1 MNIIIALLFIII
13 TILSIIVFKVK
24 GLFTLL
30 ISIPLV
36 IMYYK
41 ASDIIKL
48 LKKKEREKNDN
59 VNLSERK
66 EVEFVSSSSRRG
78 KVNDDKKK
86 KKKVKPQNKKQ
97 ANKSRD
103 KKEKSSSKKKGIV
116 RKILTILLGFAIF
129 CVFAATAFMIYIV
142 VIGILSVGLVTYY
155 VIKKQIV

>member
-48 LKKKEREKNDN
+48 LKKKERNNNDN

-66 EVEFVSSSSRRG
+66 EVEFVSSRDRKKG
-78 KVNDDKKK
+78 LRLKKK
-86 KKKVKPQNKKQ
+86 KRKLKVIIMKVKAKVK
-97 ANKSRD
+97 
-103 KKEKSSSKKKGIV
+103 
-116 RKILTILLGFAIF
+116 RKLR
-129 CVFAATAFMIYIV
+129 
-142 VIGILSVGLVTYY
+142 
-155 VIKKQIV
+155 

>member
-36 IMYYK
+36 IMYHK

-48 LKKKEREKNDN
+48 LKKKERKNNDN

-66 EVEFVSSSSRRG
+66 EVEFVSSRDRKKG
-78 KVNDDKKK
+78 VKVEKKEKKTSAAGILLPILFVLGIGAVVTLVVLKKK
-86 KKKVKPQNKKQ
+86 NGKNKKS
-97 ANKSRD
+97 ND
-103 KKEKSSSKKKGIV
+103 KKEQK
-116 RKILTILLGFAIF
+116 
-129 CVFAATAFMIYIV
+129 
-142 VIGILSVGLVTYY
+142 
-155 VIKKQIV
+155 

>member
-66 EVEFVSSSSRRG
+66 EVEFVSSRDRKKG
-78 KVNDDKKK
+78 VKVE
-86 KKKVKPQNKKQ
+86 
-97 ANKSRD
+97 
-103 KKEKSSSKKKGIV
+103 KKEKKTKSNRSNIHNCFFSNNI
-116 RKILTILLGFAIF
+116 IF
-129 CVFAATAFMIYIV
+129 EC
-142 VIGILSVGLVTYY
+142 L
-155 VIKKQIV
+155 

>member
-48 LKKKEREKNDN
+48 LKRLYVKELNN
-59 VNLSERK
+59 
-66 EVEFVSSSSRRG
+66 
-78 KVNDDKKK
+78 
-86 KKKVKPQNKKQ
+86 
-97 ANKSRD
+97 
-103 KKEKSSSKKKGIV
+103 SKYKHYQV
-116 RKILTILLGFAIF
+116 ILF
-129 CVFAATAFMIYIV
+129 
-142 VIGILSVGLVTYY
+142 
-155 VIKKQIV
+155 

>member
-48 LKKKEREKNDN
+48 LKKKEKYI
-59 VNLSERK
+59 LT
-66 EVEFVSSSSRRG
+66 
-78 KVNDDKKK
+78 NDDKC
-86 KKKVKPQNKKQ
+86 
-97 ANKSRD
+97 
-103 KKEKSSSKKKGIV
+103 
-116 RKILTILLGFAIF
+116 LLI
-129 CVFAATAFMIYIV
+129 C
-142 VIGILSVGLVTYY
+142 L
-155 VIKKQIV
+155 

>member
-59 VNLSERK
+59 EIYQKERK
-66 EVEFVSSSSRRG
+66 L
-78 KVNDDKKK
+78 N
-86 KKKVKPQNKKQ
+86 
-97 ANKSRD
+97 
-103 KKEKSSSKKKGIV
+103 
-116 RKILTILLGFAIF
+116 L
-129 CVFAATAFMIYIV
+129 
-142 VIGILSVGLVTYY
+142 
-155 VIKKQIV
+155 

>member
-48 LKKKEREKNDN
+48 LKND
-59 VNLSERK
+59 
-66 EVEFVSSSSRRG
+66 EF
-78 KVNDDKKK
+78 
-86 KKKVKPQNKKQ
+86 
-97 ANKSRD
+97 
-103 KKEKSSSKKKGIV
+103 
-116 RKILTILLGFAIF
+116 
-129 CVFAATAFMIYIV
+129 
-142 VIGILSVGLVTYY
+142 
-155 VIKKQIV
+155 